1 MVFITNQKAVLYMG
15 SDEKCALC
23 DDEIDHPYS
32 AMKEWDIDG
41 HLCGKCY
48 SKKLSEFYPGDHE
61 RVNLSEK

>member
-1 MVFITNQKAVLYMG
+1 MVFITNLKAVLYMG

-23 DDEIDHPYS
+23 DDDIDHPYLP
-32 AMKEWDIDG
+32 MEEWKIDG
-41 HLCGKCY
+41 RLCGKCY

>member
-15 SDEKCALC
+15 SDEKCTLC
-23 DDEIDHPYS
+23 DGEIDHPYL

-48 SKKLSEFYPGDHE
+48 SKKLSEFYPGEHE
-61 RVNLSEK
+61 RVNLSKK

>member
-1 MVFITNQKAVLYMG
+1 MCMNP
-15 SDEKCALC
+15 EKCVLC
-23 DDEIDHPYS
+23 DGEIDHPYLP
-32 AMKEWDIDG
+32 MEEWGIDG